1 MLGDIDIIKKQYLF
15 RNFLTNLRKRLH
27 KLIYCYDF
35 NFLKFNLAYKSFIM
49 SKKLWFIFF
58 IVNSLFSQNT
68 FENYQFRVIDQENS
82 KSGIYTIAQ
91 DRLGFIWIGTNGAG
105 LYKYDGVNY
114 FAYEHNSKVST
125 TINSNLVYSTYV
137 DTANRLWIGTD
148 EGLCLYNRDLN
159 NFETINIQKHFKNET
174 VFSVKSIIEDNKGNL
189 YLGTL
194 SNGLLMF
201 NINSRKVSKVKSD
214 FPRNSNYLVNC
225 FAKDPKGKIY
235 LGTNYGLKTLDPIKN
250 VVLNVNLGKE
260 NQGLFG
266 TIESLFFDKNQNL
279 WIGNGY
285 RGLVKINLY
294 SAEGIKVYS
303 YPITNKRIMA
313 ITAADSKAILCATEN
328 DGLIVVNDQGIVQ
341 KKYTNS
347 KFDARSLASNSV
359 WSLCLDKDKRIWLG
373 YYNRGLG
380 VFDKLNN
387 KVNVIESIAG
397 KPNSLQS
404 SCVTSIA
411 KDDFGQLWISM
422 EGGGVDVYNPI
433 TKDFKHITK
442 LDASFYSGLTNDN
455 ITKVFIDKKQ
465 NVWLCS
471 WNEGIY
477 FLKKGSKQF
486 VNFNTKNNS
495 GLVSDHIMAIAED
508 SRGVIWIGTFSNG
521 LHYFNAKESKFHH
534 CNTKPFQVN
543 GEMNSDVR
551 TVLADSDD
559 VIWVGSTT
567 GLFKVMTRD
576 FITFSVTSF
585 RDKMSEKLKN
595 HKSTHTINTLYQ
607 AKNKEIWIGTDGAGL
622 FSYNKKS
629 DVLQWFINFKG
640 LSEKSV
646 ASIVESNDGFIWLSG
661 KKGIT
666 KLDLKNK
673 TTVNYSTDDGLLS
686 TDFNNNSVLKDEN
699 NGWLYFGS
707 YKGLYYLNPK
717 NVVKSKKE
725 FPVYFSD
732 FKLFNK
738 SVIPLEKD
746 SPLVKV
752 ISQTKKIILKHDQ
765 SVFTIDFIG
774 VNYSFPA
781 KNEYAYYLEGF
792 EDSWNYVGN
801 KQSAT
806 YTNLAPGN
814 YVFKVKATEKNGIWN
829 QKPLELQIEIL
840 PPWWKTSF
848 AYLFY
853 LLILLAAVYFV
864 NQYFQNR
871 FKEQQM
877 IQFERQ
883 KTIQI
888 EKLNNKKLQFF
899 TNISHEFRTP
909 LTLIINPLADILK
922 NKNLDLPQG
931 VLSKLQTIQK
941 SSDRLSRLIN
951 ELMDF
956 NQLQFNKMTLQVQQ
970 IEVVSFT
977 KEIVSFFDE
986 EASSRRIDLRFESN
1000 KEEFKDWI
1008 SPKMLEKI
1016 IFNVIS
1022 NAFKVTPDDGKI
1034 TVKIKVFDT
1043 LDNFPLIGPDANYPF
1058 FEINIEDTGA
1068 GLDKK
1073 DIKKIFDRFYQV
1085 NNLNKAYYGS
1095 TGIGLE
1101 VVRGFIELH
1110 KGKIEVESELGV
1122 GTIFKLLF
1130 PIGKDFFDENEVLE
1144 EEFVREK
1151 KENFIP
1157 SKREVKEPT
1166 NDDEEQLRTHTILI
1180 VEDNV
1185 ELRNYL
1191 KNELKRDYKVLVAEN
1206 GQIGLDIALEKLPDL
1221 ILTDVIMPVMNGLD
1235 LCKNIKVNLKTSH
1248 IPLLMLSAKA
1258 LVEDKLEGIDSGADL
1273 YLSKPFDMDILRSS
1287 LAQLITSRQI
1297 MFNKFYNGITKNAK
1311 AKTTTLDNEF
1321 IQKALNYINENISET
1336 ELSVEILASEV
1347 FLSRSQLYRKIKT
1360 LTGVSVNE
1368 FIRNVRLEKAKELI
1382 EFGND
1387 NINEISYKVGFSSPS
1402 YFTKCFKEKFGYLPT
1417 HNNKQ

>member
-1 MLGDIDIIKKQYLF
+1 
-15 RNFLTNLRKRLH
+15 
-27 KLIYCYDF
+27 
-35 NFLKFNLAYKSFIM
+35 M
-49 SKKLWFIFF
+49 SKKLYFIIVFFF
-58 IVNSLFSQNT
+58 IINGLFSQNT
-68 FENYQFRVIDQENS
+68 LENYQFRLINQESS
-82 KSGIYTIAQ
+82 KSGVYTISQ
-91 DRLGFIWIGTNGAG
+91 DRLGYIWIGTNGAG

-114 FAYEHNSKVST
+114 VTYEHDSKRSNSV
-125 TINSNLVYSTYV
+125 NSNLVYATYV
-137 DTANRLWIGTD
+137 DTVNRLWIGTD

-159 NFETINIQKHFKNET
+159 SFETINLQKYFEKET
-174 VFSVKSIIEDNKGNL
+174 VISVKSIIEDDNGNL
-189 YLGTL
+189 FLGTL
-194 SNGLLMF
+194 SNGLLML
-201 NINSRKVSKVKSD
+201 NLNTRQVTKIKLDVLTSE
-214 FPRNSNYLVNC
+214 NYLINC
-225 FAKDPKGKIY
+225 LIKDKKGKIY
-235 LGTNYGLKTLDPIKN
+235 LGTSFGLKSLDPIKN
-250 VVLNVNLGKE
+250 EVTNVNLGKD
-260 NQGLFG
+260 NLRLFG
-266 TIESLFFDKNQNL
+266 TIESLFFDSSQNL

-285 RGLVKINLY
+285 RGLVKLNLY
-294 SAEGIKVYS
+294 SKVKQVFS
-303 YPITNKRIMA
+303 YPITSKRIMA
-313 ITAADSKAILCATEN
+313 ITAKDPNTILCATEN
-328 DGLIVVNDQGIVQ
+328 DGLIVVNDQGVVQ

-347 KFDARSLASNSV
+347 KFDTRSLASNSV
-359 WSLCLDKDKRIWLG
+359 WSLCFDKDKRIWLG
-373 YYNRGLG
+373 YYNKGIG
-380 VFDKLNN
+380 VFDKLNS
-387 KVNVIESIAG
+387 KVNIIESIAG
-397 KPNSLQS
+397 NSNSLQTS
-404 SCVTSIA
+404 GVTSIA
-411 KDDFGQLWISM
+411 KDGAGQLWISM
-422 EGGGVDVYNPI
+422 EGGGVDVYDPTI
-433 TKDFKHITK
+433 KDFKHITK
-442 LDASFYSGLTNDN
+442 LDTRFYSGLTNDN

-465 NVWLCS
+465 NIWLSS

-477 FLKKGSKQF
+477 FLKNGSKKF
-486 VNFNTKNNS
+486 INYNTKNTP
-495 GLVSDHIMAIAED
+495 GLTSDHIMAIAED
-508 SRGVIWIGTFSNG
+508 SRGVIWIGTFSKG
-521 LHYFNAKESKFHH
+521 LHYFDPATGKFHH
-534 CNTKPFQVN
+534 CNSKPFHKN
-543 GEMNSDVR
+543 GELNSDVR
-551 TVLADSDD
+551 TVLVDTDD
-559 VIWVGSTT
+559 VIWVGTTT
-567 GLFKVMTRD
+567 GLFNVMTNN
-576 FITFSVTSF
+576 FIAFSVKSF

-607 AKNKEIWIGTDGAGL
+607 TINKEIWIGTDGAGL

-629 DVLQWFINFKG
+629 DVLQWYMNYKG
-640 LSEKSV
+640 FFEKSV
-646 ASIVESNDGFIWLSG
+646 AAIIESNDGSIWLSG

-673 TTVNYSTDDGLLS
+673 TTLNYSTDDGLLGN
-686 TDFNNNSVLKDEN
+686 DFNNNSVLKDEN
-699 NGWLYFGS
+699 GLLYFGG
-707 YKGLYYLNPK
+707 YEGLNYFNPD
-717 NVVKSKKE
+717 VIVKVKKE
-725 FPVYFSD
+725 FPVYLTD

-738 SVIPLEKD
+738 SVNPLEKD

-752 ISQTKKIILKHDQ
+752 ISETKKIILKHDQ

-774 VNYSFPA
+774 LNYSFPA

-801 KQSAT
+801 KRSAT
-806 YTNLAPGN
+806 YTNLEPGI
-814 YVFKVKATEKNGIWN
+814 YVFKVKTTEKNGVWN
-829 QKPLELQIEIL
+829 QNPLELQIEIL

-853 LLILLAAVYFV
+853 LLILFAAIYFV

-877 IQFERQ
+877 IQFERE
-883 KTIQI
+883 KAIQI

-909 LTLIINPLADILK
+909 LTLIINPLQDIIK
-922 NKNLDLPQG
+922 NKNLSLPDG
-931 VLSKLQTIQK
+931 VLNKLHTIQK

-956 NQLQFNKMTLQVQQ
+956 NRLQFNKMTVQVQQ

-977 KEIVSFFDE
+977 KEIVSFFEE
-986 EASSRRIDLRFESN
+986 EASSRGINLRFESN
-1000 KEEFKDWI
+1000 KEEFKDWL
-1008 SPKMLEKI
+1008 SPKMFEKI

-1022 NAFKVTPDDGKI
+1022 NAFKVTPDNGKICVKI
-1034 TVKIKVFDT
+1034 TVFDE
-1043 LDNFPLIGPDANYPF
+1043 LDNFPLIGSDANYPF
-1058 FEINIEDTGA
+1058 FEVNIEDSGA

-1130 PIGKDFFDENEVLE
+1130 PIGEEFFDENEVLQ
-1144 EEFVREK
+1144 EEFIRDK

-1157 SKREVKEPT
+1157 SIKREAKELM

-1191 KNELKRDYKVLVAEN
+1191 KDELKKDYKVLLAEN
-1206 GQIGLDIALEKLPDL
+1206 GQIGFELALQKLPDL

-1235 LCKNIKVNLKTSH
+1235 LCKNIKLNLKTSH

-1258 LVEDKLEGIDSGADL
+1258 LIEDKLEGIDSGADL
-1273 YLSKPFDMDILRSS
+1273 YLSKPFDMDLLRSS

-1321 IQKALNYINENISET
+1321 IQKALNYINENISES
-1336 ELSVEILASEV
+1336 ELSVEVLASEV